1 MKRVEKS
8 QEEVEAF
15 TTKKCP
21 QCFTYMPLEVDK
33 CTSCGT
39 RVGPVNKYGM
49 ASKPFD
55 WIAYLSFFLA
65 FLALAIYVWWAFIKD

>member
-1 MKRVEKS
+1 MKPVDKS
-8 QEEVEAF
+8 QDEEGAF

-21 QCFTYMPLEVDK
+21 QCFTYMPLEVEK
-33 CTSCGT
+33 CPGCST

-55 WIAYLSFFLA
+55 WIAYLSCFLA
-65 FLALAIYVWWAFIKD
+65 FLALGIYLWWAFIKD